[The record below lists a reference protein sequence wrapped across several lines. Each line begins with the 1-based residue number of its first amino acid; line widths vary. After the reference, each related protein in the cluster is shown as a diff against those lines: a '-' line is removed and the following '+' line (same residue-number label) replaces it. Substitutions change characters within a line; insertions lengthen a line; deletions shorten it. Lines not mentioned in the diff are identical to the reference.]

1 VVPISGNAGVIK
13 ERAFGGSLSFP
24 IFKSNKS
31 IDGLSALQQMLPDWK
46 NVSFEKTLSDLEAA
60 TKDIQQRSFSEIS
73 SHLEVEAAKIKNESL
88 EIFGL
93 KFPVE
98 TASRWGIVLIL
109 GIQLYFWV
117 HLYELSPKLKEG
129 DPGWNVAWIGV
140 YQSLPATI
148 LFLCSTALLPT
159 LTIVTLGNHALKDA
173 GRVVWGVYV
182 VAGWAALLCPL

>member
-1 VVPISGNAGVIK
+1 LGFTTFICAFDGTLFAR
-13 ERAFGGSLSFP
+13 RAFCARLTF
-24 IFKSNKS
+24 
-31 IDGLSALQQMLPDWK
+31 LR
-46 NVSFEKTLSDLEAA
+46 AA
-60 TKDIQQRSFSEIS
+60 AESVRLGVEPSTIYYKDIQQRSFSEIS